1 MTLRVGLIGAGMVS
15 RHHLIAWS
23 RLRGE
28 AEVVAIADPSAA
40 GATARAGEF
49 GVARTY
55 ADAAAMLDA
64 ERLDA
69 IDIAAP
75 REVHASLVRL
85 GVARGLAVLC
95 QKPLAPTLA
104 EAEALVADVA
114 GARLMVHENWRFR
127 RYYRDAARWI
137 AAGTIGRVQ
146 QCEVRLLTSGLLP
159 GADGVRPALA
169 RQPFMQGERRM
180 LVNEVLIHHLDT
192 LRVLLGPLQ
201 VTFARLGRSCED
213 MAGEDNALIGLRA
226 ESGAAAVLL
235 GNMAAPGFP
244 PAQADEMLVLG
255 SAGTI
260 RLAGNR
266 LERSG
271 AHPEVLEYDLAE
283 CYQGSYDAVIAHFA
297 AALRDGAAF
306 ETTPRDNLLTLR
318 LVEDSY
324 RLSGWSGA

>member
-40 GATARAGEF
+40 SAAVRAAEF

-75 REVHASLVRL
+75 REVHAPLVRL
-85 GVARGLAVLC
+85 GIARGLAVLC

-104 EAEALVADVA
+104 EAEALVAECA
-114 GARLMVHENWRFR
+114 GARLMVHENWRFC

-137 AAGTIGRVQ
+137 AEGTIGVVQ
-146 QCEVRLLTSGLLP
+146 QCEMRLLTSGLLP
-159 GADGVRPALA
+159 GADGIRPALA

-192 LRVLLGPLQ
+192 LRVLLGPLR
-201 VTFARLGRSCED
+201 VTSARLGRSCED
-213 MAGEDNALIGLRA
+213 MAGEDNALIGLQA
-226 ESGAAAVLL
+226 DSGAGAVLL
-235 GNMAAPGFP
+235 GNMAVPGL
-244 PAQADEMLVLG
+244 PATQADEMLVLG
-255 SAGTI
+255 STGAI
-260 RLAGNR
+260 RLHGNR
-266 LERSG
+266 LERNG
-271 AHPEVLEYDLAE
+271 LWPEAIEYDLAE
-283 CYQGSYDAVIAHFA
+283 CYQGSYDAAIAHFA
-297 AALRDGAAF
+297 ASLREGGPF
-306 ETTPRDNLLTLR
+306 ETTPQDTLLTLR

-324 RLSGWSGA
+324 RLSGWPGA